1 MKTGPRKKTIFLLVL
16 LALTCVC
23 SVELAVCRRYDP
35 ALFHKITDPVVTAV
49 NGAVSAVSTAAT
61 NTANAVH
68 ETIDALVRAAEER
81 AAAKRAAEELAAQQD
96 ALHKAQQD
104 ALKHPEENVPTP
116 VYAEDQ
122 TATLPLF
129 KTSAVICDPSV
140 TQIET
145 INDRDIL
152 TGGIFD
158 VVYYNQGD
166 PIWCDL
172 KYGRDRIGS
181 HGCGPV
187 AMAMVVSSLGSA
199 DMDPYTMAQH
209 AVSNGYYAR
218 HSGSYHSIVIGT
230 ATDFGL
236 QAESFTSR
244 DTVALQDAILSGKLL
259 VALMGPGHFTQSGH
273 FIVLR
278 GVTLSGEILV
288 ADPSSLDRSLTAWDA
303 QLIFDELSSNPAN
316 GGPLWVISA
325 SDFSILE

>member
-1 MKTGPRKKTIFLLVL
+1 MKTGPRNIKIFLLIL
-16 LALTCVC
+16 LALTCIC
-23 SVELAVCRRYDP
+23 SVELAVCCRYDP
-35 ALFHKITDPVVTAV
+35 ELFHTVTDPVVTAV
-49 NGAVSAVSTAAT
+49 NSAVSAVSAAAT
-61 NTANAVH
+61 NTVDAVR
-68 ETIDALVRAAEER
+68 EKIDALIRKAEER
-81 AAAKRAAEELAAQQD
+81 AAAKRAAEELAAQQE
-96 ALHKAQQD
+96 ALAKAQQE
-104 ALKHPEENVPTP
+104 ALKHPDENVPTP
-116 VYAEDQ
+116 VSAEDQ
-122 TATLPLF
+122 TASLPLLE
-129 KTSAVICDPSV
+129 TSAIICDPSV
-140 TQIET
+140 TTLET
-145 INDRDIL
+145 VNNRDIL

-158 VVYYNQGD
+158 LVYYNQGD
-166 PIWCDL
+166 PVWCDL

-187 AMAMVVSSLGSA
+187 AMAMVVSSLSTT
-199 DMDPYTMAQH
+199 DMDPYSMAQH
-209 AVSNGYYAR
+209 AVNNGYYAR

-303 QLIFDELSSNPAN
+303 QLIFDELSRNPAN

-325 SDFSILE
+325 SDLSILE